1 MLRKGCSAPL
11 SNGILRPRDKRRHL
25 REDLFAN
32 QRAERFPR
40 HQVTETSEQVVNI
53 LRQTLNLPT
62 ELAPPFK
69 IVAKINIA
77 SCSSLTVSNRTNTP
91 EACDPNAP
99 IQHV

>member
-1 MLRKGCSAPL
+1 MEIP
-11 SNGILRPRDKRRHL
+11 RPRDKRRHL

-40 HQVTETSEQVVNI
+40 YQATETSEQVVNI
-53 LRQTLNLPT
+53 LRRALNFPN

-69 IVAKINIA
+69 IVANINIA
-77 SCSSLTVSNRTNTP
+77 SCSSLTVSNRTDNP

-99 IQHV
+99 TQHV